1 MANKYTDAV
10 HKVILPGKGRDRV
23 TIKAVLTA
31 MAWHTDNKAGTFW
44 GTHNKFAR
52 EANCSRD
59 AVREN
64 APKLVELGLI
74 TVIGQ
79 KPTRY
84 GPCHFYRMNLD
95 AVLKLSDQAAE
106 TPSEDGDEDND
117 RGGSDA
123 GNPPKSLESPYGD
136 PTQGVEPPPP
146 GVLATPH
153 QGVEPSDQGAE
164 PPENS
169 SLNSSFWNS
178 SLNSSIKN
186 KSTEHDDSIDSISK
200 KQTSDQSQKQ
210 SKTPNP
216 DSRPGPV
223 ESVRPP
229 SPVNPLHPPA
239 SAAPPRP
246 KPICKRI
253 ACGGP
258 LAPNGTCKKCGA
270 EPNVPVVAPQRPKNE
285 YGEEV
290 EGLPHDFPPGRDLE
304 HICQRSGCD
313 VTRMGA
319 RYDKDQKYCEYAVAQ
334 KGATV

>member
-1 MANKYTDAV
+1 
-10 HKVILPGKGRDRV
+10 
-23 TIKAVLTA
+23 
-31 MAWHTDNKAGTFW
+31 
-44 GTHNKFAR
+44 
-52 EANCSRD
+52 
-59 AVREN
+59 
-64 APKLVELGLI
+64 
-74 TVIGQ
+74 
-79 KPTRY
+79 
-84 GPCHFYRMNLD
+84 MNLD
-95 AVLKLSDQAAE
+95 AVLKLSDQVAE

-146 GVLATPH
+146 GVLTTPH
-153 QGVEPSDQGAE
+153 QGLEPSDQGAE

-169 SLNSSFWNS
+169 FLNSSFWNS

-210 SKTPNP
+210 ISDN
-216 DSRPGPV
+216 DSLPEPI
-223 ESVRPP
+223 ESVPP
-229 SPVNPLHPPA
+229 PPPVHPASPPNV
-239 SAAPPRP
+239 SAAPRKSP
-246 KPICKRI
+246 KSDKPACKRLL
-253 ACGGP
+253 CGGP

-270 EPNVPVVAPQRPKNE
+270 EPNVPVVEPPRLKNE
-285 YGEEV
+285 YGETV
-290 EGLPHDFPPGRDLE
+290 DGLPHDFPPGRDLE
-304 HICQRSGCD
+304 HVCQRSGCD

>member
-1 MANKYTDAV
+1 VANKYTDAV
-10 HKVILPGKGRDRV
+10 HKMILPGKGRDRV
-23 TIKAVLTA
+23 TTKAVLTA

-44 GTHNKFAR
+44 GTHNTFAR

-64 APKLVELGLI
+64 VPKLVELGLI
-74 TVIGQ
+74 TAIGQ

-95 AVLKLSDQAAE
+95 AILKLSDRAAE

-123 GNPPKSLESPYGD
+123 GEPPKSLEPPYGD
-136 PTQGVEPPPP
+136 PTQGVEPSPP

-178 SLNSSIKN
+178 SLNSSIKS
-186 KSTEHDDSIDSISK
+186 KSTEHDDSIDSISQ
-200 KQTSDQSQKQ
+200 KQTSGQSQ
-210 SKTPNP
+210 TPDPNHDMP
-216 DSRPGPV
+216 EPI
-223 ESVRPP
+223 ESVQPP
-229 SPVNPLHPPA
+229 PPVHPASPPNV
-239 SAAPPRP
+239 SAAPRKSS
-246 KPICKRI
+246 KPDKPVCKRLL
-253 ACGGP
+253 CGGP
-258 LAPNGTCKKCGA
+258 LKPNGECKKCGA
-270 EPNVPVVAPQRPKNE
+270 EPNVPVAAPQRPKNE

-290 EGLPHDFPPGRDLE
+290 EGLPHHFLSRDRE
-304 HICQRSGCD
+304 ETCQNPGCD
-313 VTRMGA
+313 VTRLESM
-319 RYDKDQKYCEYAVAQ
+319 YDKSSKYCYGE
-334 KGATV
+334 

>member
-1 MANKYTDAV
+1 VANKYTDAV
-10 HKVILPGKGRDRV
+10 HKAILPGKGRGRV
-23 TIKAVLTA
+23 TAKAVLTA

-44 GTHNKFAR
+44 GTHNTFAR

-64 APKLVELGLI
+64 VPKLVELGLI
-74 TVIGQ
+74 TAIGQ

-95 AVLKLSDQAAE
+95 AVLKLSDQVAE

-146 GVLATPH
+146 GVLTTPH
-153 QGVEPSDQGAE
+153 QGLETSDQGAE

-186 KSTEHDDSIDSISK
+186 KSTEHDDSIDSISQ
-200 KQTSDQSQKQ
+200 KQTSGQTQ
-210 SKTPNP
+210 TPDPNQDMP
-216 DSRPGPV
+216 EPI
-223 ESVRPP
+223 ESVQPP
-229 SPVNPLHPPA
+229 PPVHPA
-239 SAAPPRP
+239 SPPNVSAARTP

-258 LAPNGTCKKCGA
+258 LRPNGVCKKCGA
-270 EPNVPVVAPQRPKNE
+270 EPNKPVETKAKAAVATATGAD
-285 YGEEV
+285 GEEYEV
-290 EGLPHDFPPGRDLE
+290 CVKCESGRQWMGSDL
-304 HICQRSGCD
+304 CRKCYNQ
-313 VTRMGA
+313 
-319 RYDKDQKYCEYAVAQ
+319 EYQ
-334 KGATV
+334 